1 MHNLTSIGNELI
13 IARKNSD
20 QLFKLIFGA
29 LIMFMQC
36 GFGFLEAG
44 RVRAKNTVN
53 ILMKN
58 MLDLCKCSTVKTHID
73 I

>member
-1 MHNLTSIGNELI
+1 MNVSTVDNNVDTSENIE
-13 IARKNSD
+13 

-29 LIMFMQC
+29 LIIFMQC

-44 RVRAKNTVN
+44 RVRSKNTVN

-58 MLDLCKCSTVKTHID
+58 MLDCCKYYYF
-73 I
+73 